1 MFANFMNVTDS
12 MTSLLGYCSAYQVK
26 NITIRSFFKAVGVFL
41 DRIYA
46 ELEYPTILR
55 GVQPVLD

>member
-12 MTSLLGYCSAYQVK
+12 MTSLLGYCSAAYQVK

-41 DRIYA
+41 DPIYA
-46 ELEYPTILR
+46 ELECLTCDLQR
-55 GVQPVLD
+55 